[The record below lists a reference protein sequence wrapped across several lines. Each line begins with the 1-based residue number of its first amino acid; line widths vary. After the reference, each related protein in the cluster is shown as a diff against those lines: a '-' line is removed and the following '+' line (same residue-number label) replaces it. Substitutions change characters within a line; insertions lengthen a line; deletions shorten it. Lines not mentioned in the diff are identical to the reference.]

1 MFELI
6 KNGKVLMLGRHWE
19 DLEQFVEDVKKLNA
33 NEIDRRQF
41 KIKLSNSNEIF
52 KEWKKK

>member
-1 MFELI
+1 
-6 KNGKVLMLGRHWE
+6 MLGRHWE

-52 KEWKKK
+52 KEWKRK